1 MLYKEIF
8 EVDIMNIKLKKIKI
22 LEPKV
27 KITTGLKTI
36 TRESKGEKNIP
47 LPSMLTSYGTLP
59 TIVGVAEMGDL

>member
-1 MLYKEIF
+1 
-8 EVDIMNIKLKKIKI
+8 MNIKLKKFNI

-47 LPSMLTSYGTLP
+47 LPSSLMSYGTPP